1 MKRFFTLLMFLAG
14 FSSLFAQGRYGRS
27 ILSVTNGSFENIKI
41 QVDGK
46 VYNMVGRNDDIVISN
61 LYPGYHSIKIYKED
75 KRRNNGRL
83 NFYNR
88 YQLIFQ
94 KSVNLSKGYQ
104 LDFMVNRF
112 GRVFMDEAIWDNN
125 YYDDQQPNNHN
136 DNWSNNNRQMD
147 QQVFE
152 QLKTTLQNESF
163 DNSKLTM
170 AKQAIGSNW
179 VSTSQVKQLLEL
191 FSYED
196 NKLVLA
202 KYAYPYTTDRNNYF
216 LLYDGFTYSSSK
228 EELAK
233 FIRDY
238 KD

>member
-1 MKRFFTLLMFLAG
+1 
-14 FSSLFAQGRYGRS
+14 
-27 ILSVTNGSFENIKI
+27 
-41 QVDGK
+41 
-46 VYNMVGRNDDIVISN
+46 
-61 LYPGYHSIKIYKED
+61 
-75 KRRNNGRL
+75 
-83 NFYNR
+83 
-88 YQLIFQ
+88 
-94 KSVNLSKGYQ
+94 
-104 LDFMVNRF
+104 
-112 GRVFMDEAIWDNN
+112 
-125 YYDDQQPNNHN
+125 
-136 DNWSNNNRQMD
+136 MD